1 MAHFLPLGL
10 VVLVT
15 ASLISGCQAPM
26 PTPPTAMLDGL
37 PTQFKSLQQTD
48 PEKRQNLQS
57 LDTVALAERLGRWWE
72 VFNDPVL
79 NELVSLAISA
89 NWDLQTA
96 LQRIEIASAKVT
108 KAKSLGLPL
117 VYGQASGNRENYGTT
132 NSLDGLGIVDTFGF
146 SASVSWETDV
156 FGSIASRAQAAQFDL
171 EAAQADRQAIMVSIV
186 ADVVAT
192 YGQLRAMQ
200 EGLALKQRYVA
211 LSAAQVKLQKD
222 LLITGQVPA
231 ADVVKMQRDNSQ
243 AMSSIAPMQASVDVL
258 ISTCAILTGGYPRAL
273 DDLLKKPGPLLRAS
287 LPLPDA
293 IPSQLLKQRPDIVK
307 QEKVLLASLS
317 DVDAARADFMPQF
330 SIPLSIGYNTSP
342 FSLLLNPASF
352 VWTLGAS
359 MMAPIYT
366 GGMLEANLRIAK
378 ATKVEDQQ
386 NYEKIVRQAL
396 KEVEDAVLEYQGST
410 SELLFLEKVKSEQ
423 MVIVSQ
429 QQTLFKTGIESLFQV
444 NDAEMKLVQFREAI
458 VKARYTQVL
467 SLTTLYKSMGG
478 GWVEPTMIVSQP
490 ERVAKN

>member
-1 MAHFLPLGL
+1 
-10 VVLVT
+10 
-15 ASLISGCQAPM
+15 
-26 PTPPTAMLDGL
+26 
-37 PTQFKSLQQTD
+37 
-48 PEKRQNLQS
+48 
-57 LDTVALAERLGRWWE
+57 
-72 VFNDPVL
+72 
-79 NELVSLAISA
+79 
-89 NWDLQTA
+89 
-96 LQRIEIASAKVT
+96 
-108 KAKSLGLPL
+108 
-117 VYGQASGNRENYGTT
+117 
-132 NSLDGLGIVDTFGF
+132 
-146 SASVSWETDV
+146 
-156 FGSIASRAQAAQFDL
+156 
-171 EAAQADRQAIMVSIV
+171 
-186 ADVVAT
+186 
-192 YGQLRAMQ
+192 
-200 EGLALKQRYVA
+200 
-211 LSAAQVKLQKD
+211 
-222 LLITGQVPA
+222 
-231 ADVVKMQRDNSQ
+231 
-243 AMSSIAPMQASVDVL
+243 
-258 ISTCAILTGGYPRAL
+258 LTGGYPRAL